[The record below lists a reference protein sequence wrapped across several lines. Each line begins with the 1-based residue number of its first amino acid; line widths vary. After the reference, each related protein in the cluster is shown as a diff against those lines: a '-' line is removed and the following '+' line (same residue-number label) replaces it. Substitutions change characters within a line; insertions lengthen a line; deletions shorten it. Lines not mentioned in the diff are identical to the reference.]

1 MTACGASAPD
11 NAYLVLTS
19 IDDRVESFTGL
30 LCAAALAER
39 LDAELL
45 IIDGTRHIG
54 LGAAVGLV
62 PPNIVDEAVR
72 AQRAYVQER
81 VTTLLSLTRIRWRL
95 LTTGGSRR
103 AVRKALDARA
113 AGIVIDMR
121 PRRQWFTRRRRES
134 VVTAIPAPSRHTD
147 VTF

>member
-1 MTACGASAPD
+1 MNPCGPGHAD
-11 NAYLVLTS
+11 NAYLVVTS
-19 IDDRVESFTGL
+19 IDDRVESFSGL
-30 LCAAALAER
+30 LTAAALAER
-39 LDAELL
+39 LGAELL
-45 IIDGTRHIG
+45 IVDGTRHVG

-81 VTTLLSLTRIRWRL
+81 VATLLSLTRIRWCL

-103 AVRKALDARA
+103 AVRRAVAART
-113 AGIVIDMR
+113 AGVVIDMR
-121 PRRQWFTRRRRES
+121 PRRPWYARRRRES
-134 VVTAIPAPSRHTD
+134 PVSAIPAPSRHTD